1 MTFDFQKNLEKYANL
16 VVRFGVNIQ
25 EGQGLLI
32 RSTIEAQDF
41 VRVMTKIAYE
51 AGAKEV
57 VVEWED
63 EQITYLRY
71 KNGLD
76 EVFSSFPKWKVDSVL
91 HYYENN
97 YALVYVDA
105 TDPDLLKDIDPKR
118 IATWAKT
125 RGTAL
130 RPTSKF
136 IDSHKISWNIT
147 AVPTKKWADK
157 VFPEMKEEERELAL
171 WNLIFKACRIDR
183 FEDPIAEWNHH
194 VDNLQ
199 KRVDYLNRKNYK
211 KLHYKNNKTNLTIEL
226 PEGHLWMGGSS
237 KNEKGV
243 MFTANLPTEEVW
255 TVPYKYGV
263 NGTVS
268 NSKPFVYNGNVID
281 DFTLQFKDGKIID
294 VKAGIGEELL
304 KALVHTEE
312 NSMYLGEVALVDNTS
327 IISQMNVLFFN
338 TLFDEN
344 ASCHL
349 AIGNAYSS
357 NFKGGE
363 AMDKE
368 ELEKHGINQSIVHE
382 DFMIGTDDLLIQ
394 AETADG
400 TLETIMLDGK
410 WVI

>member
-1 MTFDFQKNLEKYANL
+1 MKTDFQRNLEKYANL
-16 VVRFGVNIQ
+16 IVKFGVNVQ
-25 EGQGLLI
+25 KGQGLLI
-32 RSTIEAQDF
+32 RSTIDAREF
-41 VRVMTKIAYE
+41 VRAMTKLAYE
-51 AGAKEV
+51 AGASEV

-63 EQITYLRY
+63 EQITYERY
-71 KNGLD
+71 KNGAD
-76 EVFSSFPKWKVDSVL
+76 EVFTTFPKWKVDSVL

-105 TDPDLLKDIDPKR
+105 TDPDLLQDIEPGR
-118 IATWAKT
+118 ISTWAKT

-136 IDSHKISWNIT
+136 IDSHKISWNIA

-157 VFPEMKEEERELAL
+157 VFPNLNEVEREPAL
-171 WNLIFKACRIDR
+171 WNLIFQACRIDG
-183 FEDPIAEWNHH
+183 FDDPIAEWNTH

-199 KRVDYLNRKNYK
+199 ERVEYLNDKKYK
-211 KLHYKNNKTNLTIEL
+211 KLHYKNSKTNLTIEL
-226 PEGHLWMGGSS
+226 PKGHIWMGGSS
-237 KNEKGV
+237 RNEKGV
-243 MFTANLPTEEVW
+243 MFTANIPTEEVW

-281 DFTLQFKDGKIID
+281 DFTLEFQEGKI
-294 VKAGIGEELL
+294 VKVTAGKGEELL
-304 KALVHTEE
+304 KGLVNTEE

-363 AMDKE
+363 SMDKD
-368 ELEKHGINQSIVHE
+368 ELEKNGINQSIVHE

-400 TLETIMLDGK
+400 KLETIMNNGK
-410 WVI
+410 WSI